1 MGKLIQNERTKLYR
15 KISTWV
21 LMGVIILLMAAI
33 LILSK
38 IAGGSSAWYDSW
50 ESDYEETLGRL
61 QMWVQKDPDDLY
73 QKYQLKEVQ
82 YLYDNQIAPTDW
94 RSEVVY
100 RICDAQRQ
108 IEEAQLSQEEG
119 GTQQPGQMA
128 VDTEALQKQVDELTR
143 VLESNSWQEYIRMQM
158 EELQA
163 SDSLNDAERQVE
175 MEILQ
180 MYLDYDIAP
189 MPSGGY
195 FSYYV
200 SSVPDLSWKDDQL
213 DIIRANK
220 LALVRGQVD
229 NNPIDSTTRASLQQ
243 QIDVATERLKT
254 GIAPVSATS
263 FAGLMDA
270 STGSISLI
278 SLLIIVLAG
287 GLIATEF
294 STGTIKLLLITPHKR
309 YKIFWAKV
317 ILMLEVILMTA
328 GAMFVVAFLVSGML
342 TGFEG
347 IAAMQVLS
355 LFGRVIRMPY
365 LLFVLFKYVLY
376 LLPVVFYMSLAL
388 MLSAVT
394 RKSAIAIAVSL
405 LLMYG
410 SQMVVLLLAAI
421 SSGFGIVL
429 PGASF
434 VVFANTD
441 LSVYLPSA
449 SSGLASMMGM
459 GSMLVDPHM
468 TLGFSV
474 IVLLV
479 YTACFLW
486 IARDSFCRRDIR

>member
-1 MGKLIQNERTKLYR
+1 MGKLIQNERVKLYR

-21 LMGVIILLMAAI
+21 LMGVIVLLMAVT

-38 IAGGSSAWYDSW
+38 VAGGSSNWYGNW
-50 ESDYEETLGRL
+50 KEDYEETLGRL
-61 QMWVQKDPDDLY
+61 QMYVKQDPEDLY
-73 QKYQLKEVQ
+73 MKYELKEVQ

-94 RSEVVY
+94 RAEVIY
-100 RICDAQRQ
+100 RICDAERQ
-108 IEEAQLSQEEG
+108 IEEAQLSQEG
-119 GTQQPGQMA
+119 GTQQPGQTP
-128 VDTEALQKQVDELTR
+128 VDTEALQKRVDELTR
-143 VLESNSWQEYIRMQM
+143 VLETNSWQEYIQMQM
-158 EELQA
+158 EQLETSGQ
-163 SDSLNDAERQVE
+163 NEAEQQVE
-175 MEILQ
+175 KEILQ

-189 MPSGGY
+189 LPREGR
-195 FSYYV
+195 FSYYG
-200 SSVPDLSWKDDQL
+200 SSSDQSWKNDQL
-213 DIIRANK
+213 SIIRNNK
-220 LALVRGQVD
+220 LSLLSGEVN

-243 QIDVATERLKT
+243 EIDVAIERLKT
-254 GIAPVSATS
+254 NTAPVSAAS
-263 FAGLMDA
+263 FVGLMDA

-287 GLIATEF
+287 GLISSEF
-294 STGTIKLLLITPHKR
+294 SSGTIKLLLITPHKR
-309 YKIFWAKV
+309 YKIFWAKA

-328 GAMFVVAFLVSGML
+328 GAMFVVAFLISGLL

-347 IAAMQVLS
+347 LAAMQVLS
-355 LFGRVIRMPY
+355 LFGQIIKMPY

-376 LLPVVFYMSLAL
+376 LLPVIFYMSLAL

-421 SSGFGIVL
+421 SSGFGFVL

-434 VVFANTD
+434 VAFANAD

-449 SSGLASMMGM
+449 SSGLVNMMGM

-474 IVLLV
+474 IILLV

>member
-119 GTQQPGQMA
+119 GTQQPGQMP

-158 EELQA
+158 EELKT
-163 SDSLNDAERQVE
+163 SESLNDAERQVE
-175 MEILQ
+175 EDILQ

-189 MPSGGY
+189 TPSGGY
-195 FSYYV
+195 FSYYTF
-200 SSVPDLSWKDDQL
+200 SVPDLSWKDDQL